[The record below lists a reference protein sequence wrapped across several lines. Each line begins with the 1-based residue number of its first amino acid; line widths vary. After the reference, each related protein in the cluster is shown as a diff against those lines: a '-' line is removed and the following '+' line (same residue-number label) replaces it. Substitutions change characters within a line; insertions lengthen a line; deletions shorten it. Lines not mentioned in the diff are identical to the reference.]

1 MKCDQC
7 EMLSINSVPCHE
19 TGCPNSKKTW
29 VEDRQEWVRFLPC
42 SICGCD
48 VEVGTQCDCEE
59 SESWIFEDEN
69 SNEEENE
76 Q

>member
-7 EMLSINSVPCHE
+7 EMLSINGVPCHE

-48 VEVGTQCDCEE
+48 VEVGEQCDCED
-59 SESWIFEDEN
+59 SEPWIFEDEN
-69 SNEEENE
+69 SNEEEK
-76 Q
+76 